1 MRTEELVTL
10 LASDAGAVPRHVAAR
25 RYALALAVGL
35 AGAAVLMATLLG
47 MRADLATAT
56 QRVAEELNSQYVLGY
71 NAPRG
76 ADGQYHS
83 IRVRVSQPGYRVR
96 SRRGYIAEPLPQKH
110 Q

>member
-1 MRTEELVTL
+1 MRGEVLSIGTEIVTD
-10 LASDAGAVPRHVAAR
+10 S
-25 RYALALAVGL
+25 
-35 AGAAVLMATLLG
+35 
-47 MRADLATAT
+47 ADLATAT